1 MILPDI
7 THKLPRKG
15 EIVELRI
22 YWAILRRRF
31 WIIALVFC
39 VVALYVAY
47 QYYQD
52 HKAAASSQTYQSTIL
67 LQVGLQENDRSPD
80 HSYNDYAQ
88 TSDNLAT
95 QFATGPILQTPQ
107 FDALIVQQIQQD
119 HALIT
124 QRYGSTADLG
134 NVNSP
139 AAIGSAFTITHSYTL
154 VSVAVTWN
162 TQAGAWAIAHALGT
176 VSEKHIAQFLSYDIQ
191 APTKTT
197 TQPAVAAQVVSDAT
211 AAKASGSTVQ
221 SKHSLL
227 LAMLA
232 VGLIIGIALAFLVE
246 YLDDR
251 IRTTDDVVRMLQLP
265 AYGEVPRPPRPGK

>member
-1 MILPDI
+1 M
-7 THKLPRKG
+7 
-15 EIVELRI
+15 ELRI

-39 VVALYVAY
+39 LVALYVAF
-47 QYYQD
+47 QYYES
-52 HKAAASSQTYQSTIL
+52 HKAIASSQTYQSTVL
-67 LQVGLQENDRSPD
+67 LQVGLQENDRSSD

-107 FDALIVQQIQQD
+107 FDTLIIQQIQQD

-124 QRYGSTADLG
+124 QRYGANADLG
-134 NVNSP
+134 SINDP
-139 AAIGSAFTITHSYTL
+139 TAIGSSFTVTHSYTL
-154 VSVAVTWN
+154 VSTTVTWN
-162 TQAGAWAIAHALGT
+162 TEAGAWAIAHALGT
-176 VSEKHIAQFLSYDIQ
+176 VSEKHIAQFLSYDIPS
-191 APTKTT
+191 ASKTS

-211 AAKASGSTVQ
+211 EAKSNGTIIQ
-221 SKHSLL
+221 SKRTLL

-265 AYGEVPRPPRPGK
+265 AYGEVPRPPRPGSSREKSS